1 MAVRTRDNPLP
12 GNAQWFDSSL
22 DSVWSQYL
30 IPQTQPRS
38 GPLLRSLLVRLSL
51 RQICLGVTLLG
62 IFASSSIAL
71 GINILMH
78 RTSQDFWISMLTSAG
93 IPALIAPPITWLA
106 MRLLLETEAARRVAE
121 RMAVTDPLTSTFN
134 RRHFFVVGERRFT
147 QSKHLQQQLAVLL
160 LDVDDFKAVNDQHG
174 HAVGDRVL
182 VDVAQACMACM
193 RESDLLARFGGE
205 EFVALLPATDL
216 VHALQLAE
224 RVCAG
229 VAGLQVVV
237 DGGAPIRPTVSIGVA
252 MLATASVSFDSLLAQ
267 ADVAMY
273 SAKRSGKNR
282 VAASVA

>member
-1 MAVRTRDNPLP
+1 MTVRPRDNPLP
-12 GNAQWFDSSL
+12 GNTQWFDSSL
-22 DSVWSQYL
+22 DSVWSQHL

-38 GPLLRSLLVRLSL
+38 GPSLRSLLVRLSL
-51 RQICLGVTLLG
+51 WQICLGVTALG
-62 IFASSSIAL
+62 IVASSSIAL
-71 GINILMH
+71 GVNILLH
-78 RTSQDFWISMLTSAG
+78 RPSPNFLLSMLMSAG
-93 IPALIAPPITWLA
+93 IPALISPPVTWLA

-147 QSKHLQQQLAVLL
+147 QSKHLQQQLAVVL

-193 RESDLLARFGGE
+193 RESDLLARYGGE
-205 EFVALLPATDL
+205 EFVALLPATDWA
-216 VHALQLAE
+216 HALQVAE
-224 RVCAG
+224 RVRAS
-229 VAGLQVVV
+229 VANLRIVV
-237 DGGAPIRPTVSIGVA
+237 DSAAPIRPTVSIGVA
-252 MLATASVSFDSLLAQ
+252 VLAAASVSFDSLLAQ

-282 VAASVA
+282 VTASVT